1 MTPTKWPRWIKKEEA
16 INLREVAPNLFV
28 GAEYATLHPPEGT
41 RGGRWELVVDWYGS
55 STQYPSRVMKTAK
68 KVVSLPFLDGDA
80 FPPKALDTLL
90 RRVQAARRRGPV
102 LVHCQAGLSR
112 SASSAYAL
120 LRRMSRL
127 PHEEAIRR
135 VKVIPGFPRKET
147 LRSARAW
154 AEGS

>member
-1 MTPTKWPRWIKKEEA
+1 MSTKKPRWPRWIERDEA

-41 RGGRWELVVDWYGS
+41 KWELVVDWYGS
-55 STQYPSRVMKTAK
+55 STQYPSRVRNTSK
-68 KVVSLPFLDGDA
+68 KLLSLPFLDGDA

-90 RRVQAARRRGPV
+90 RRVQAARQRGPV

-120 LRRMSRL
+120 LRRLSRL
-127 PHEEAIRR
+127 PHDEALRR
-135 VKVIPGFPRKET
+135 VKVMPGYPRTET
-147 LRSARAW
+147 LRSARGW
-154 AEGS
+154 AERS